1 MPQTR
6 FTLSPLGREII
17 GDVESFIKANAHSF
31 IPGEKP
37 TPDDGSKML
46 AHAICYAIAKA
57 LGSQSFNAALKA
69 GICPGTVPGTAGALI
84 STALIIPTKEL

>member
-6 FTLSPLGREII
+6 FTTSPLGNEIVS
-17 GDVESFIKANAHSF
+17 DVEKFIKANAHSF
-31 IPGEKP
+31 ISGEKP

-57 LGSQSFNAALKA
+57 LNSQSFNTALKA
-69 GICPGTVPGTAGALI
+69 GVCPGTVPGTAGALI
-84 STALIIPTKEL
+84 SAALTIPTKEI